1 LICPNEKIEM
11 QQVKTESHYGQTVIL
26 DQCPGCGGIWFDSYE
41 LYMAKQ
47 GQAGKIELL
56 NVDSLQVSSVIE
68 NSEIQCPRDRTK
80 LIRFSDPFFPKDLIL
95 ARCPACN
102 GFWLNR
108 GEFLKYQQFRQIR
121 QESNKPKEIIVEDN
135 KFERDMIRVFEENKT
150 KDSTELLGK
159 LGSFL
164 STPVNS
170 VSWQP
175 LEPDKLTDKEKNAFD
190 LIMTALN
197 LILRLFIHR

>member
-11 QQVKTESHYGQTVIL
+11 QQVKAESHYGQTVIL
-26 DQCPGCGGIWFDSYE
+26 DQCPGCGGIWFDSFE

-56 NVDSLQVSSVIE
+56 NVDCLQASSLIE
-68 NSEIQCPRDRTK
+68 NSELHCPRDRTT
-80 LIRFSDPFFPKDLIL
+80 LIRFSDPFLPKDLIL

-108 GEFLKYQQFRQIR
+108 GEFLKYQQYRQTR
-121 QESNKPKEIIVEDN
+121 QASNKPKEITIEDN
-135 KFERDMIRVFEENKT
+135 KFERDIVRVFEENKT

-164 STPVNS
+164 SMPLNS
-170 VSWQP
+170 VNWQP
-175 LEPDKLTDKEKNAFD
+175 QEREKLSDKEKNALD
-190 LIMTALN
+190 LIMTALT
-197 LILRLFIHR
+197 LILRLFIRI